1 MSEWSFL
8 LYIYNF
14 KLCDPNGNRAVIEY
28 EKLYCYTF
36 YLLIYCINFFS
47 VLWANGLLNSFSCE
61 GLKKLHADFELVF
74 I

>member
-14 KLCDPNGNRAVIEY
+14 KFCDSRENRVVIEY

-36 YLLIYCINFFS
+36 YLFIYCINFFFS
-47 VLWANGLLNSFSCE
+47 SMGKLLNSFSCE
-61 GLKKLHADFELVF
+61 RLEKLHADFELVF
-74 I
+74 M